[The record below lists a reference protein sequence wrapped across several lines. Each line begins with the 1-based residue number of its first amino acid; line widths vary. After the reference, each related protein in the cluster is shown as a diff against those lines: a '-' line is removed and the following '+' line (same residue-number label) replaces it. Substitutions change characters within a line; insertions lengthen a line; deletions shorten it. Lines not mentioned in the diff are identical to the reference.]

1 MLKKVVMSS
10 IGPICSIGGIIGI
23 ILSNAV
29 NDMFLFV
36 VAAISGLFMLAVTGQ
51 QK

>member
-1 MLKKVVMSS
+1 MLRKVVMSS
-10 IGPICSIGGIIGI
+10 IGSICSIGGIVGI

-36 VAAISGLFMLAVTGQ
+36 VTAISGLFVLALTEQ

>member
-1 MLKKVVMSS
+1 MLRKVVMSS
-10 IGPICSIGGIIGI
+10 IGSICSIGGIVGI

-29 NDMFLFV
+29 SDMFLFV
-36 VAAISGLFMLAVTGQ
+36 VAAMSGLFMLALTEQ